1 MSQQAHFRYAI
12 ATSQLPLPL
21 VRIFQSFFNF
31 WRCQIQ
37 SWLSPG
43 ASGIK
48 AVESRMLLDDGT
60 QHRCKD
66 ENSFNCQHLV
76 APKCYVM
83 IVDASEIWLTFMF
96 LWNPMPMQN
105 GSFSILLSGAKFHP
119 STVWRMWRFT
129 FELFPRSKFQIN
141 KPNLRNWNLQPLSP
155 RQKDHSTKS
164 RCSERYSAAGKWF
177 CSTARCR
184 AVRPHLITAWRTFEK
199 KVSTPGISKGA
210 YHDDPPPP
218 QSFEC
223 SIGPLLRL
231 AWQLR
236 MDSYK

>member
-1 MSQQAHFRYAI
+1 
-12 ATSQLPLPL
+12 
-21 VRIFQSFFNF
+21 
-31 WRCQIQ
+31 
-37 SWLSPG
+37 
-43 ASGIK
+43 
-48 AVESRMLLDDGT
+48 MLLDDGT

-76 APKCYVM
+76 APKCYVT
-83 IVDASEIWLTFMF
+83 IVDASEIWLTYMF
-96 LWNPMPMQN
+96 LCNPMPMQN
-105 GSFSILLSGAKFHP
+105 GSFSILSFAKFHP
-119 STVWRMWRFT
+119 STYEGCGASPSSF
-129 FELFPRSKFQIN
+129 FQGQSSKSTWSNN

-223 SIGPLLRL
+223 AIGPLLRL
-231 AWQLR
+231 AWQLGI
-236 MDSYK
+236 DSYK